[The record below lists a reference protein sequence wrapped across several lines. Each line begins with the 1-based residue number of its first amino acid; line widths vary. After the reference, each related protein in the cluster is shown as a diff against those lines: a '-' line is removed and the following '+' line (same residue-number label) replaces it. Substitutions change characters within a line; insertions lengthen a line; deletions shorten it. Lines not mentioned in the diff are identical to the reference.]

1 MWEPISWEWLGLCA
15 YHASLAQQD
24 AAWERRRRGGPDVC
38 LALEHPPTITLGR
51 RADRRDVRVS
61 DVELARRGVTC
72 HSIERGGGVTY
83 HAPGQLVLYPIVGL
97 AARGF
102 GVRTFVAALEAIMID
117 VAGAAGVTARRDA
130 RGRGVWTERGKLGAV
145 GIRVRD
151 GIATHGLA
159 LNVDCDLA
167 GYALITPCG
176 MRDVPITSLRREGA
190 TATVASLVL
199 AAAAACR
206 RHLEVRPVP
215 HACEEAR
222 V

>member
-1 MWEPISWEWLGLCA
+1 MWEPISWRWLGLYA
-15 YHASLAQQD
+15 YEVALAEQE

-51 RADRRDVRVS
+51 RADRRDVRVAAA
-61 DVELARRGVTC
+61 ELARRGVTC
-72 HSIERGGGVTY
+72 HGIERGGGATY
-83 HAPGQLVLYPIVGL
+83 HAPGQLVLYPIVAL

-117 VAGAAGVTARRDA
+117 VARAAGVTARRDA
-130 RGRGVWTERGKLGAV
+130 RGPGVWTARGKLGAV

-159 LNVDCDLA
+159 LNVDLDLD

-176 MRDVPITSLRREGA
+176 MPDAPVTSLRHEGA
-190 TATVASLVL
+190 TVTVLELLPVAE
-199 AAAAACR
+199 AACR
-206 RHLEVRPVP
+206 RHFEVDASPR
-215 HACEEAR
+215 AFEEAR
-222 V
+222 I

>member
-1 MWEPISWEWLGLCA
+1 MWEPIWEWLGLCA
-15 YHASLAQQD
+15 YETSLAKQE

-51 RADRRDVRVS
+51 RADRCAVRVA
-61 DVELARRGVTC
+61 DGELARRGVTC
-72 HSIERGGGVTY
+72 HRIERGGGATY
-83 HAPGQLVLYPIVGL
+83 HAPGQLVIYPIVGL

-102 GVRTFVAALEAIMID
+102 GVRTFVATLEEIMID
-117 VAGAAGVTARRDA
+117 VARAAGVRADRDP
-130 RGRGVWTERGKLGAV
+130 RGRGVWTARGKLGAV

-159 LNVDCDLA
+159 LNVDLDLD

-176 MRDVPITSLRREGA
+176 MPGAPITSLRREGA
-190 TATVASLVL
+190 TATVADLVPI
-199 AAAAACR
+199 AAAACR
-206 RHLEVRPVP
+206 RRLDAGRAPS
-215 HACEEAR
+215 ASAEAR